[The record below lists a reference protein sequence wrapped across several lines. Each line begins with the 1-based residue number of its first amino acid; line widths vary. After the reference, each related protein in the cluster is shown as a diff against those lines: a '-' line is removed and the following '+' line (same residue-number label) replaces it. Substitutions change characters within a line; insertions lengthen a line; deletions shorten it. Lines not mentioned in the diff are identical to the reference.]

1 MNIGQG
7 WSSGIVQISYG
18 SSGNWG
24 NICDDLYFG
33 LTEANVICHQFSFS
47 GASSFTNAGSSSL

>member
-24 NICDDLYFG
+24 NICDDFYFG
-33 LTEANVICHQFSFS
+33 LKEANVICHQFSFS
-47 GASSFTNAGSSSL
+47 GVSSFTNAGSLSQ

>member
-7 WSSGIVQISYG
+7 WSSGIVQINYG

-24 NICDDLYFG
+24 NICDDAYFG
-33 LTEANVICHQFSFS
+33 LSAASVICHQFSFS